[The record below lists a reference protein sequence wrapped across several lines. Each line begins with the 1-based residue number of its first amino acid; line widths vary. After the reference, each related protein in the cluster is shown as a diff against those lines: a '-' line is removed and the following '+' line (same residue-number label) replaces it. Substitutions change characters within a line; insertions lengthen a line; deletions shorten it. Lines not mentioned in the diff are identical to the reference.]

1 MRAEGHAGS
10 AVHALDRLSFFSE
23 RYGSYQACFL
33 ALAAS
38 SAEIFVE
45 NHTTI
50 RFSLQGSRRTG
61 SNAGRIL
68 AAAADDNAKV
78 ALNSSLRLYLNGAI
92 LQRGLAGVNAAACK
106 HASQAADA
114 ALRMGH
120 LEATALPGLRWRG
133 RLYPGR
139 LKGGPSLCFFDLF
152 CSLALSHI
160 MIYSPQEWL
169 CYSFRFEME

>member
-1 MRAEGHAGS
+1 MRAEGHAGPT
-10 AVHALDRLSFFSE
+10 VHALDRLSFFPNGN
-23 RYGSYQACFL
+23 GSNQARFL

-38 SAEIFVE
+38 SAEIFME

-50 RFSLQGSRRTG
+50 RFSLQGSSRTG

-68 AAAADDNAKV
+68 AAAADDNAEV
-78 ALNSSLRLYLNGAI
+78 AFNTSLRLYLDGAI

-120 LEATALPGLRWRG
+120 LQATPFL
-133 RLYPGR
+133 
-139 LKGGPSLCFFDLF
+139 GPLNCFFIGGCFYFGRCLGIDIYGHF
-152 CSLALSHI
+152 VLAHPRFNSPAAYTTVDHI
-160 MIYSPQEWL
+160 SEG
-169 CYSFRFEME
+169 